1 MADHLEHRD
10 NTWYA
15 VLKVPAK
22 VQHVLGK
29 RRFFKS
35 TNTGDRL
42 KAKTR
47 AAVLVAGWKDQIE
60 KARATLPDP
69 KASFWENLRR
79 DYVTARAEGEDGE
92 GAMLAIEEL
101 AERGARKHPDP
112 QEGGRLY
119 RVAIGIE
126 TATDLKPLREDWEKA
141 MRGKLRPKTAD
152 QAARDV
158 QAMAEHFKYLE
169 AITPDSVSDWALKQ
183 LKEGKTFSTFERIG
197 KGCRSFWKHLVLH
210 KHRKASEANPFAE
223 AFTTVQNEAERTD
236 TGRSGNSY
244 TPEQVL
250 KLYEAAVAKGDQ
262 PLADLIALGAYT
274 GARIEELCKLT
285 KTTAAGGLF
294 RYGTKNK
301 ASKRETPIHPAIVP
315 LVERL
320 MKEAGPDGFL
330 IPSTAANQYGIRSD
344 TLSKAFGRLKIS
356 QGYGAAYVF
365 HTMRGTLITIMDRA
379 GVPERIASDVVG
391 HKLDTMTY
399 GLYSSGSSE
408 EQKLE
413 ALKRATYPGALAQ
426 PK

>member
-15 VLKVPAK
+15 VLTVPAA
-22 VQHVLGK
+22 VRPVLGK
-29 RRFFKS
+29 LRFVQS
-35 TNTGDRL
+35 TNTGDRI

-101 AERGARKHPDP
+101 AEREARKHPDP

-119 RVAIGIE
+119 RVAVGIE
-126 TATDLKPLREDWEKA
+126 SATDLKPLREDWEKA

-169 AITPDSVSDWALKQ
+169 AITPDSVHDWALTL
-183 LKEGKTFSTFERIG
+183 LKDGKTFSTFERYG
-197 KGCRSFWKHLVLH
+197 KSCRSFWRHLVLH

-223 AFTTVQNEAERTD
+223 AFTVVQDEAKKPD
-236 TGRSGNSY
+236 TGRSGNAY
-244 TPEQVL
+244 TPEEVL
-250 KLYEAAVAKGDQ
+250 TLYEAALAKKDQ

-285 KTTAAGGLF
+285 KETAAGGVF
-294 RYGTKNK
+294 RYGTKTK
-301 ASKRETPIHPAIVP
+301 ASKRDTPIHPAIVP
-315 LVERL
+315 LVARL
-320 MKEAGPDGFL
+320 MREAGDDGYL
-330 IPSTAANQYGIRSD
+330 IPSTAVNQYGIRSD
-344 TLSKAFGRLKIS
+344 TLSKAFGRLKKA
-356 QGYGAAYVF
+356 QGFGPDYVF
-365 HTMRGTLITIMDRA
+365 HTMRGTLITLMQRA
-379 GVPERIASDVVG
+379 DAEEVTTANIVG
-391 HKLDTMTY
+391 HAIKTETY
-399 GLYSSGSSE
+399 GVYSAGASM

-413 ALKRATYPGALAQ
+413 ALKKAAYPGALAQ